1 MKAFTSNKD
10 DYWYYS
16 IYNTEYSDISDNF
29 IYLATTSLL
38 IQHDSIIETIKRSD
52 YSLKNEND
60 FRFLGNFLTPLNFEE
75 QLGLI
80 KCAII
85 ALHNKG
91 FARENLYLEEILFLS
106 MQCNLECLIDINED
120 SYDALLWKKTLNA
133 ETLNECLENIED
145 IFCDLDFELFIPTID
160 SIFQAKIES
169 KAYAD
174 IDPISYI
181 SDYSRYV
188 NHQESTF
195 INPKEFNEKTLN
207 LNKTNTDKKESG
219 YVYCIGESKGHY
231 KIGLTKSSPV
241 KRLKELQTSNPKILG
256 LMFSIQHESYK
267 LIEKQIH
274 NKLKQYRVC
283 GEWFDCCI
291 DVIRNEFLN
300 IHGALFI
307 DNFSSNNIA
316 K

>member
-16 IYNTEYSDISDNF
+16 IYNTSSDISDDF

-38 IQHDSIIETIKRSD
+38 IQHDSIVERIKCSS

-80 KCAII
+80 KCATI
-85 ALHNKG
+85 ALHQKG

-133 ETLNECLENIED
+133 GTLKECLENIDE
-145 IFCDLDFELFIPTID
+145 IFCDLDFELFIPTVD
-160 SIFQAKIES
+160 SIFNAKIEL

-174 IDPISYI
+174 IDPMSYI
-181 SDYSRYV
+181 SDYGRYV
-188 NHQESTF
+188 DHQASKF
-195 INPKEFNEKTLN
+195 IEVKEFNKKIIESN
-207 LNKTNTDKKESG
+207 SINKYKKENG
-219 YVYCIGESKGHY
+219 YVYCIGESNGHY
-231 KIGLTKSSPV
+231 KIGLTKSSPI

-267 LIEKQIH
+267 LIEQQIH

-291 DVIRNEFLN
+291 DIIRNEFLN
-300 IHGALFI
+300 IQGALFI

>member
-1 MKAFTSNKD
+1 MKAFTSNKY

-16 IYNTEYSDISDNF
+16 IYNTSSDISDDF

-38 IQHDSIIETIKRSD
+38 IQHDLIVDTIKCSS

-60 FRFLGNFLTPLNFEE
+60 FRFLGNFLTCLNFEE
-75 QLGLI
+75 QLCLI

-85 ALHNKG
+85 ALHQKG
-91 FARENLYLEEILFLS
+91 FARENLYLEEVLFLS

-133 ETLNECLENIED
+133 ETLNECLENIDE
-145 IFCDLDFELFIPTID
+145 IFCDLDFELFMPTID
-160 SIFQAKIES
+160 SIFNAKIEL
-169 KAYAD
+169 KAYTD

-181 SDYSRYV
+181 SDYRRYV
-188 NHQESTF
+188 DNQERGF
-195 INPKEFNEKTLN
+195 IEAKEFNKKIIESN
-207 LNKTNTDKKESG
+207 STNTNKKENG
-219 YVYCIGESKGHY
+219 YVYCIGESNGHY
-231 KIGLTKSSPV
+231 KIGLTKSSPI

-256 LMFSIQHESYK
+256 LMFSIQHESYR
-267 LIEKQIH
+267 LIEQKIH
-274 NKLKQYRVC
+274 NKLKKYRVS

-291 DVIRNEFLN
+291 DVIRNEFLD
-300 IHGALFI
+300 IQGALFI
-307 DNFSSNNIA
+307 DNFSGNNIA